1 MKKKNRILLLIIVLV
16 LILIISILILN
27 SQKSKQTATEDKNTS
42 TTTYFED
49 SNIEKLSAMPE
60 KERIT
65 FYFSKYIEH
74 IENGNFEE
82 AYNMLYSEFKNTYFK
97 SLENFEEYIETK
109 YPEIMA
115 INYVSFQTEGPY
127 YIISV
132 KVEDIINEANFEQK
146 FILREYDYNNFVLSF
161 QAE

>member
-16 LILIISILILN
+16 LILIILILMLK
-27 SQKSKQTATEDKNTS
+27 SQKNKQTVTASESIPSN
-42 TTTYFED
+42 TYFENSD
-49 SNIEKLSAMPE
+49 TEKLSEMTE

-65 FYFSKYIEH
+65 FYFSKYIEY

-82 AYNMLYSEFKNTYFK
+82 AYNMLYNEFKNTYFK
-97 SLENFEEYIETK
+97 TLENFEEYIETK

-132 KVEDIINEANFEQK
+132 KVEDIINEKNFEQK

>member
-27 SQKSKQTATEDKNTS
+27 SQKSKQTATEAKNTS

-49 SNIEKLSAMPE
+49 SNKEKLSEMTE

-65 FYFSKYIEH
+65 FYFSKYIEY

-82 AYNMLYSEFKNTYFK
+82 AYNMLYGEFKNTYFK
-97 SLENFEEYIETK
+97 TLESFEDYIETK

-132 KVEDIINEANFEQK
+132 KVEDIINETNFK
-146 FILREYDYNNFVLSF
+146 
-161 QAE
+161 